1 MRNLIFSAL
10 LIASAFQTAL
20 GQQSGQSGDWTYSVS
35 GGYLTITGYT
45 GSGGAIST
53 PESLDGTGVSQL
65 ASWNGISI
73 FGASNTSVT
82 SVTINVPVQLIGD
95 SAFQNCTGL
104 TSVTIPSTVT
114 SIGQY
119 AFYGCTALSS
129 ITIPN
134 SVTSIGQY
142 AFSGCTGQLVSSVIS
157 QLASN
162 SASNYTAG
170 QQSVI
175 ANPTTHNLYNTSQ
188 IQNMAVGDL
197 VLTKNVGGTFTLNY
211 DIEQSTDLQSWL
223 PYQSFNQQITNLPS
237 DKAFIRFKAKQ

>member
-119 AFYGCTALSS
+119 AF
-129 ITIPN
+129 
-134 SVTSIGQY
+134 
-142 AFSGCTGQLVSSVIS
+142 SGCTGQLVSSVIS

>member
-1 MRNLIFSAL
+1 
-10 LIASAFQTAL
+10 
-20 GQQSGQSGDWTYSVS
+20 
-35 GGYLTITGYT
+35 
-45 GSGGAIST
+45 
-53 PESLDGTGVSQL
+53 
-65 ASWNGISI
+65 
-73 FGASNTSVT
+73 
-82 SVTINVPVQLIGD
+82 
-95 SAFQNCTGL
+95 
-104 TSVTIPSTVT
+104 
-114 SIGQY
+114 
-119 AFYGCTALSS
+119 
-129 ITIPN
+129 
-134 SVTSIGQY
+134 
-142 AFSGCTGQLVSSVIS
+142 LVSSVIS